1 MNFCCIDSLFTFISM
16 ETNLFLVSSVG
27 ISLFHFTCINIK
39 VTFFVVSLQIYLASS
54 DFVLGVQL
62 LKLLYVHVA

>member
-1 MNFCCIDSLFTFISM
+1 M
-16 ETNLFLVSSVG
+16 ETNLFLVSSAG